1 MSSYYGGKPGG
12 AFIIVKSFTS
22 IKDMATAFAK
32 GPGYTDVNFD
42 EYVLINTVNK
52 NNPENGQIFRRGLD
66 YKTKNTIKNYKETIT
81 TNGKV
86 YDETSVV
93 SGGAIYIGTIVGPSG
108 RAPLFNL
115 GQYEDLEKLGEVAE
129 KTVTQLNDEGKKYE
143 LTISENYLDTEII
156 AILNTVYPNGLN
168 IYGDNLSRE
177 YNCVKVMVGD
187 GYRYYYCDNFLW
199 SGKNN
204 FSAGWYRVETAPSAG
219 SDSYSVGNASLVPG
233 VTYDGYETDETGRK
247 HLKPSHYQDTIDW
260 RYVSVVNEN
269 LSESTAFVG
278 FRFGVPVIEFEAE
291 AVDAYYNRNDE
302 EASLDYDNIN
312 LITSVST
319 DTTDE
324 QGNPIKHPYYSK
336 WDIKIPKGVKGDCI
350 SNIRVVPASAELM
363 MLDLDEDGNLVYNKN
378 RTELSVSPYS
388 NEDDIINSR
397 MIIVADYTNYD
408 RVPEGDTGLIYLGDY
423 NMINTIDV
431 ADNGTVTIDY
441 THNDTVIY
449 QQLIKWIKDVKLDEE
464 GHLTVTF
471 NQYIE
476 GENNT
481 LTDVLQTYETDLS
494 WLQDLTVLEDG
505 SLVYDYTINETSTVP
520 KVITYITGLTL
531 TDDGVLTINMN
542 NDKVFTDG
550 QYQREIN
557 WIDNFT
563 FDKDT
568 GALTIEMNSDRVFTQ
583 VENGESTNVQNLTHT
598 LNYIKNVELRTTDN
612 HILVTHS
619 DPEKGVQDIGSIQ
632 PIMAGPADIDTTNLA
647 TYGLFFVETES

>member
-32 GPGYTDVNFD
+32 GPSYTDVNFD

-129 KTVTQLNDEGKKYE
+129 KTLTDLGLTYSETLQDTDILEVLN
-143 LTISENYLDTEII
+143 IS
-156 AILNTVYPNGLN
+156 YPNGLN

-177 YNCVKVMVGD
+177 YNCVKIMVGD

-199 SGKNN
+199 SGNNN

-219 SDSYSVGNASLVPG
+219 SDSYSVDNASLVPG
-233 VTYDGYETDETGRK
+233 VTYDGYETDDTGRR
-247 HLKPSHYQDTIDW
+247 HLKPSHYHDTIDW
-260 RYVSVVNEN
+260 RYVSVINEN

-278 FRFGVPVIEFEAE
+278 FRFGVPVVEFEAE
-291 AVDAYYNRNDE
+291 AVDAYYNRNDA

-312 LITSVST
+312 LITPVST

-324 QGNPIKHPYYSK
+324 QGNPVKHPYYSK
-336 WDIKIPKGVKGDCI
+336 WDIKVPKGVKGDCI

-363 MLDLDEDGNLVYNKN
+363 MLDLDENGNLVYNEN
-378 RTELSVSPYS
+378 RTELSVTPYS
-388 NEDDIINSR
+388 DEDDITNSR

-408 RVPEGDTGLIYLGDY
+408 RVPEGDTGTIFLGDY
-423 NMINTIDV
+423 NMIDEITFTN
-431 ADNGTVTIDY
+431 NGTLTIDY
-441 THNDTVIY
+441 SHDNTDEY
-449 QQLIKWIKDVKLDEE
+449 PEWI
-464 GHLTVTF
+464 T
-471 NQYIE
+471 
-476 GENNT
+476 
-481 LTDVLQTYETDLS
+481 
-494 WLQDLTVLEDG
+494 WL
-505 SLVYDYTINETSTVP
+505 
-520 KVITYITGLTL
+520 TGLTL
-531 TDDGVLTINMN
+531 DKETGKWVTTFNNQTQDNAKDTEQFLTWVKKIEMNDEGSITYTHTTSDDDRTDK
-542 NDKVFTDG
+542 KV
-550 QYQREIN
+550 IN
-557 WIDNFT
+557 WIKSFT

-568 GALTIEMNSDRVFTQ
+568 GKLTVTFNND
-583 VENGESTNVQNLTHT
+583 NLTDFEHT
-598 LNYIKNVELRTTDN
+598 VNYIKNVELRTTDN
-612 HILVTHS
+612 HILITHS
-619 DPEKGVQDIGSIQ
+619 DPEKGIQDIGSIQ
-632 PIMAGPADIDTTNLA
+632 PIMAGPADMDTTNLA
-647 TYGLFFVETES
+647 THGLFFVETES